1 MKRMVDNKKF
11 NRQMPAYKLI
21 CPAMLVI
28 FALNIYPLLN
38 TFVISFQWKNMLDA
52 SKSGFAGLE
61 QYISVL
67 TNSEFWNSVKVTG
80 QFVIMSLTI
89 QSVFGMLIAL
99 LLNQN
104 FKGRRFVRGAIL
116 APWAVPTLV
125 NAVLWG
131 WMLNANYGLIN
142 RLLMQWGRISEPV
155 AWLGDAKIAMI
166 MIVLADT
173 WRMLPL
179 TVLMFLSGLQSVSA
193 VSLEAG
199 KIDGANVFQRFFH
212 IILPQM
218 KPIILVVLIMRTTQ
232 TMKVF
237 DIVYM
242 LTNGGPANGTMV
254 ISFYT
259 YYTTFK
265 SLNFG
270 LGATLS
276 SVIAG
281 IIFLI
286 TLLYLRILKEA

>member
-1 MKRMVDNKKF
+1 
-11 NRQMPAYKLI
+11 MPAYKLI

-276 SVIAG
+276 IVIAG

>member
-1 MKRMVDNKKF
+1 
-11 NRQMPAYKLI
+11 MPAYKLI

-52 SKSGFAGLE
+52 SQNGFAGLE

-67 TNSEFWNSVKVTG
+67 MNSEFWNSVKVTG
-80 QFVIMSLTI
+80 LFVILSLTI

-99 LLNQN
+99 LLNQD
-104 FKGRRFVRGAIL
+104 FKGRRLVRGAIL

-142 RLLMQWGRISEPV
+142 RLLLQWGRISEPV
-155 AWLGDAKIAMI
+155 AWLSDGKIAMI

-179 TVLMFLSGLQSVSA
+179 TVLMFLSGLQSVSV

-199 KIDGANVFQRFFH
+199 KIDGANVFQRFFN

-276 SVIAG
+276 IVIAG

-286 TLLYLRILKEA
+286 TLLYLRVLREA

>member
-1 MKRMVDNKKF
+1 MVDNKKF

-52 SKSGFAGLE
+52 SKNGFAGLE

-89 QSVFGMLIAL
+89 QSFFGMLIAL

-276 SVIAG
+276 IVIAG

>member
-1 MKRMVDNKKF
+1 MVDNKKF

-52 SKSGFAGLE
+52 SKNGFAGLE

-276 SVIAG
+276 IVIAG